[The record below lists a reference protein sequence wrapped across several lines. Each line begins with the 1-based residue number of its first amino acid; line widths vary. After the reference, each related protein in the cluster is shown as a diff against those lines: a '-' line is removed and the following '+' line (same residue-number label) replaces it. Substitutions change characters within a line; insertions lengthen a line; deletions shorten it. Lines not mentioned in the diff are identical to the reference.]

1 MDKLTHKL
9 KADKL
14 KNIEAPTQVNPSLS
28 ISKVF
33 RTWLPLVASWMLMSI
48 ELPAINAIVAR
59 LANPE
64 ISLAAYGGV
73 VYPIALIIE
82 APVIMLLA
90 ASTALSRDWASYQKL
105 KKITLWMGGALMG
118 LHVLIAVTPIFDFI
132 TNVLLNSPA
141 EVIEPARKGLL
152 FLSPWTFAI
161 AFRRF
166 QQGAM
171 IRFGHSKMV
180 GQTTFVRLI
189 TVTVVITLGYLI
201 KSIPGPIL
209 AGTAQGLGVT
219 AEAIYAGL
227 AVRRIRPLIK
237 AAPPAKETL
246 TLKRFVNFYLPL
258 ALTSALWLLW
268 QPLISAAI
276 SRMPNPLESLAIWS
290 VITGLL
296 FMFRSP
302 GVAYN
307 EVMVA
312 LLEEPKAK
320 PILKNF
326 ARNISIG
333 ATGVILI
340 FVLTPLSRLWL
351 QYIAA
356 MPADLIIAGRTAL
369 GVAIPLG
376 VLSVYIS
383 YFQGFLVHR
392 STTRGV
398 AEAVV
403 AFLSAMLVV
412 LGVGVVLN
420 ILLGI
425 YVATAAFT
433 LAHLIQALWLGIRSR
448 NLRREPVQEVR
459 LSG

>member
-1 MDKLTHKL
+1 
-9 KADKL
+9 
-14 KNIEAPTQVNPSLS
+14 
-28 ISKVF
+28 
-33 RTWLPLVASWMLMSI
+33 MSI

-73 VYPIALIIE
+73 VYPLALIIE

-105 KKITLWMGGALMG
+105 KKFTLWMGGILMA
-118 LHVLIAVTPIFDFI
+118 LHVLIAVTPLFDFI

-141 EVIEPARKGLL
+141 EIIEPARKGFL

-161 AFRRF
+161 AYRRF

-171 IRFGHSKMV
+171 IRFGHSRMV

-189 TVTVVITLGYLI
+189 TVTIVIAIGYFIKVV
-201 KSIPGPIL
+201 PGPIL
-209 AGTAQGLGVT
+209 AGVAQGLGVT
-219 AEAIYAGL
+219 ASAIYAGL
-227 AVRRIRPLIK
+227 AVRRIQPLIK
-237 AAPPAKETL
+237 AEPLAETPL
-246 TLKRFVNFYLPL
+246 TLRKFISFYLPL
-258 ALTSALWLLW
+258 AMTSALWLLW
-268 QPLISAAI
+268 QPFISAAI
-276 SRMPNPLESLAIWS
+276 SRMPNALESLAVWS
-290 VITGLL
+290 VISGLL

-312 LLEEPKAK
+312 LLENQNAK
-320 PILKNF
+320 PALRTF
-326 ARNISIG
+326 ARNIALGI
-333 ATGVILI
+333 TGIILI

-351 QYIAA
+351 QYVAA
-356 MPADLIIAGRTAL
+356 LPADLISTGRTAL
-369 GVAIPLG
+369 VMAIPLG
-376 VLSVYIS
+376 VLNVYIS

-403 AFLSAMLVV
+403 AFLSAMLVILV
-412 LGVGVVLN
+412 AGVVLKVYK
-420 ILLGI
+420 GI

-433 LAHLIQALWLGIRSR
+433 VAHIIQTLWLGIRSR
-448 NLRREPVQEVR
+448 TLWRETKQDVR
-459 LSG
+459 LFG

>member
-1 MDKLTHKL
+1 
-9 KADKL
+9 
-14 KNIEAPTQVNPSLS
+14 
-28 ISKVF
+28 
-33 RTWLPLVASWMLMSI
+33 MSF

-90 ASTALSRDWASYQKL
+90 ASTALSRDWEAYRKL
-105 KKITLWMGGALMG
+105 RRITLWMGGILMA
-118 LHVLIAVTPIFDFI
+118 LHVLIALTPMFDFI
-132 TNVLLNSPA
+132 TNVLLKAPP
-141 EVIEPARKGLL
+141 EVIEPARKGFLY
-152 FLSPWTFAI
+152 LSPWTFAI

-171 IRFGHSKMV
+171 IRHGHSKMV

-189 TVTVVITLGYLI
+189 TVSLVLVVGFIVKT
-201 KSIPGPIL
+201 IPGPIL
-209 AGTAQGLGVT
+209 AGSAQGLGVT

-227 AVRRIRPLIK
+227 AVRKIKPLIQAAPK
-237 AAPPAKETL
+237 AAQPL
-246 TLKRFVNFYLPL
+246 TLKRFVSFYLPL
-258 ALTSALWLLW
+258 ALTSSLWLLW
-268 QPLISAAI
+268 QPLVSAAI
-276 SRMPNPLESLAIWS
+276 SRMPNALESLAVWS

-312 LLEEPKAK
+312 LLEERDSVPA
-320 PILKNF
+320 LKKF
-326 ARNISIG
+326 ARNIAV
-333 ATGVILI
+333 ATTAVILL

-351 QYIAA
+351 QYLAA
-356 MPADLIIAGRTAL
+356 LLPGLIESGRTAL
-369 GVAIPLG
+369 ILAIPLG

-383 YFQGFLVHR
+383 YYQGFLVHR
-392 STTRGV
+392 STTGGV

-403 AFLSAMLVV
+403 AFLIGMLAI
-412 LGVGVVLN
+412 LIVGVVAQTFK
-420 ILLGI
+420 GV
-425 YVATAAFT
+425 YVAVAAFT
-433 LAHLIQALWLGIRSR
+433 VAHFIQAIWLWFRSR
-448 NLRREPVQEVR
+448 KSRHEMVEQPA
-459 LSG
+459 

>member
-1 MDKLTHKL
+1 M
-9 KADKL
+9 
-14 KNIEAPTQVNPSLS
+14 
-28 ISKVF
+28 F
-33 RTWLPLVASWMLMSI
+33 RTWLPLVASWLLMSI

-82 APVIMLLA
+82 APIIMLLA
-90 ASTALSRDWASYQKL
+90 ASTALSRDWVSYQKL
-105 KKITLWMGGALMG
+105 KKITLWMGGALTA
-118 LHVLIAVTPIFDFI
+118 LHLLIALTPIFDFI
-132 TNVLLNSPA
+132 TKVLLNSPA

-152 FLSPWTFAI
+152 FLAPWTFAI
-161 AFRRF
+161 AYRRF

-189 TVTVVITLGYLI
+189 TVSIVLAIGYFV
-201 KSIPGPIL
+201 KTIPGPIL
-209 AGTAQGLGVT
+209 AGSAQGLGVT

-227 AVRRIRPLIK
+227 VVRKIKPLIRT
-237 AAPPAKETL
+237 AVPAKQSL
-246 TLKRFVNFYLPL
+246 TVKRFVAFYLPL

-276 SRMPNPLESLAIWS
+276 SRMPNALESLAVWS
-290 VITGLL
+290 VISGLL

-312 LLEEPKAK
+312 LLEEPDSK
-320 PILKNF
+320 PVLKTF
-326 ARNISIG
+326 ARNIALG
-333 ATGVILI
+333 VTGVILI

-351 QYIAA
+351 VYIAA
-356 MPADLIIAGRTAL
+356 IPEDLIQIGRVAL
-369 GVAIPLG
+369 AVAIPLG
-376 VLSVYIS
+376 VLNVYIS
-383 YFQGFLVHR
+383 YFQGFLVQR

-403 AFLSAMLVV
+403 AFLSAMIVILA
-412 LGVGVVLN
+412 VGV
-420 ILLGI
+420 ITKAFEGI

-433 LAHLIQALWLGIRSR
+433 IAHLIQTFWLGIRSR
-448 NLRREPVQEVR
+448 TARRETVQEVK
-459 LSG
+459 LYG